1 MGKLLTTVRATQGKK
16 LRDRRDEA
24 ELAVAW
30 AFHEVSLKEISDQ
43 LGKKG
48 NQLYSMLSR
57 SLRDAADMGMIER
70 L

>member
-1 MGKLLTTVRATQGKK
+1 M
-16 LRDRRDEA
+16 
-24 ELAVAW
+24 AW